1 METIHNSTE
10 NVINLND
17 NHENRCCYSSFGCN
31 YYSDNSDNLD
41 KHYNNI
47 TSVNHHLKLVSDKIL
62 SLFNQIQ
69 LQRESSF
76 RLEKLFSNFPKNI
89 QPFSKKK
96 VKKLKLIKPHPPKPK
111 KKNTFFYQPP
121 GLDKVTLEKIEQ
133 TRKEINN
140 HTSLM
145 IDLSQQIPKKKMPQF
160 KMGFYDYLLNDKDIS
175 WKVKLHKIE
184 NNIALGICSL
194 NKNNSN
200 PIYHEDYE
208 EIFQKRSYLLENGQI
223 ILNCNNKNENNFYDV
238 SLPEYYQGEI
248 VSFKYSAK
256 ERTLKIYNEKFD
268 VILTDISQ
276 FEADSKLVPCFVV
289 KNENLNQIEFYDFQ
303 HNISSTIT
311 ICEHPEDDLIVIE

>member
-1 METIHNSTE
+1 METAQNVTE
-10 NVINLND
+10 NEININD
-17 NHENRCCYSSFGCN
+17 NHNNRCYYSSFGCN
-31 YYSDNSDNLD
+31 FYSDNSDSLD
-41 KHYNNI
+41 QHYNNI
-47 TSVNHHLKLVSDKIL
+47 NSVNHHLQLISEKIL

-96 VKKLKLIKPHPPKPK
+96 VKKLKLIKPHNTKAK
-111 KKNTFFYQPP
+111 KKNLFIYESP
-121 GLDKVTLEKIEQ
+121 GLDKMTLEKIEQ

-140 HTSLM
+140 TSLM
-145 IDLSQQIPKKKMPQF
+145 IDLSQEIPKKKMPQF
-160 KMGFYDYLLNDKDIS
+160 KMGFYDYILNDKDIS

-194 NKNNSN
+194 NKDNSN

-223 ILNCNNKNENNFYDV
+223 ILNCNNTNENNFYDV

-248 VSFKYSAK
+248 VNFKYSSK
-256 ERTLKIYNEKFD
+256 DNTLKIFNEKFD
-268 VILTDISQ
+268 VTLTNISY
-276 FEADSKLVPCFVV
+276 FENDSKLIPCFVI

-303 HNISSTIT
+303 YNISSTISLY
-311 ICEHPEDDLIVIE
+311 EHPEDDPIVIE

>member
-1 METIHNSTE
+1 
-10 NVINLND
+10 
-17 NHENRCCYSSFGCN
+17 
-31 YYSDNSDNLD
+31 
-41 KHYNNI
+41 
-47 TSVNHHLKLVSDKIL
+47 
-62 SLFNQIQ
+62 
-69 LQRESSF
+69 
-76 RLEKLFSNFPKNI
+76 
-89 QPFSKKK
+89 
-96 VKKLKLIKPHPPKPK
+96 
-111 KKNTFFYQPP
+111 
-121 GLDKVTLEKIEQ
+121 
-133 TRKEINN
+133 
-140 HTSLM
+140 
-145 IDLSQQIPKKKMPQF
+145 MPQF

-256 ERTLKIYNEKFD
+256 ESTLKIYNEKFD

-276 FEADSKLVPCFVV
+276 FEEDSKLVPCFVV